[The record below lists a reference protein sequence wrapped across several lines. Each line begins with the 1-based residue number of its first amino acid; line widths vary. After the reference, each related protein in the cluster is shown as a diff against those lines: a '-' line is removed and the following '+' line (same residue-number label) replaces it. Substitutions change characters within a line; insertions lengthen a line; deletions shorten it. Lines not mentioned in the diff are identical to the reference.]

1 MGPQKRNY
9 FAADGVLYAY
19 DPALKTVVK
28 LFSHP
33 SLELTQDLYVT
44 PEGFAYY
51 LAENTSI
58 IRVKLF

>member
-9 FAADGVLYAY
+9 FAADGTLYAY
-19 DPALKTVVK
+19 DPELNKIVE

-33 SLELTQDLYVT
+33 SLVLAQDLYVT
-44 PEGFAYY
+44 PEGYAYY
-51 LAENTSI
+51 PAENTSI

>member
-1 MGPQKRNY
+1 M
-9 FAADGVLYAY
+9 FSFFTTDGVLYAY

-28 LFSHP
+28 LFSHS

>member
-1 MGPQKRNY
+1 MK
-9 FAADGVLYAY
+9 DI
-19 DPALKTVVK
+19 VK
-28 LFSHP
+28 IFSHP

-51 LAENTSI
+51 LADNTSI